1 MTPETRAPLLAHV
14 VYHFGTGGLE
24 NGLVNLI
31 NRLPRERFRHAI
43 ISLTDHTDFK
53 GRIERDD
60 VAFFDLR
67 KPPGHSLRW
76 MRQLWHLLRR
86 LKPDLVHT
94 RNLNAVEAQ
103 FVAALAGV
111 PARLH
116 GEHGRDVF
124 DLEGKNWKYNLL
136 RRAARPLVGHY
147 TCVSRDLAG
156 WLRDTVGVGPARLT
170 QIYNGVDS
178 GKFHPRAGARPGL
191 EPPDFLTGATC
202 VIGSIGRMVAV
213 KDYPTLARAFIQ
225 LCRSAENSTGLRLL
239 IVGDGTARAECQALL
254 DRAGLAAQAWLP
266 GQRDDTAELLRA
278 MDLFVL
284 PSLGEGISNT
294 ILEAMASGLPVLA
307 SAVGGNPELVAAGVT
322 GALFQPG
329 DDGALAGMLLDYA
342 SDPERR
348 AREGA
353 AARRRIEADFSLTR
367 MAAAYQAVYE
377 AALANRYPQLA
388 TRY

>member
-1 MTPETRAPLLAHV
+1 MSSTPLIAHV

-31 NRLPRERFRHAI
+31 NRLPRDRFRHVV
-43 ISLTDHTDFK
+43 ISLTDHTGFR

-60 VAFFDLR
+60 VAFFDLN
-67 KPPGHSLRW
+67 KPPGHSLGW
-76 MRQLWHLLRR
+76 LWRLYRLLRE
-86 LKPDLVHT
+86 LKPDLIHT

-103 FVAALAGV
+103 FVAALARV

-136 RRAARPLVGHY
+136 RRAARPLVRHY
-147 TCVSRDLAG
+147 TCVSRDLAS
-156 WLRDTVGVGPARLT
+156 WLRDTVGVTPTRLT

-178 GKFHPRAGARPGL
+178 DKFHPRGAERPRLGP
-191 EPPDFLTGATC
+191 EGFLNGATC

-225 LCRSAENSTGLRLL
+225 LCRRLDNPTGPRLL
-239 IVGDGTARAECQALL
+239 IVGDGPARAECQALL
-254 DRAGLAAQAWLP
+254 DQAGLSSQSWLP
-266 GQRDDTAELLRA
+266 GNRDDTAELLRA
-278 MDLFVL
+278 MDVFVL

-294 ILEAMASGLPVLA
+294 ILEAMSSGLPVIA
-307 SAVGGNPELVAAGVT
+307 TAVGGNPELVAAGDN
-322 GALFQPG
+322 GALFVPG
-329 DDGALAGMLLDYA
+329 DDAALARTLLDYA
-342 SDPERR
+342 ADPERG

-353 AARRRIEADFSLTR
+353 AARLRIERDFSLAR
-367 MAAAYQAVYE
+367 MAAAYQAMYE
-377 AALANRYPQLA
+377 TALEP
-388 TRY
+388 

>member
-1 MTPETRAPLLAHV
+1 MSRPPLIVHV

-43 ISLTDHTDFK
+43 VSLTDHTDFR

-60 VAFFDLR
+60 VVFHDLE
-67 KPPGHSLRW
+67 KTPGHSLGW
-76 MRQLWHLLRR
+76 LWRLYRLLRELR
-86 LKPDLVHT
+86 PALIHT

-124 DLEGKNWKYNLL
+124 DLEGKNWKYTLL
-136 RRAARPLVGHY
+136 RRAARPLVRRY

-156 WLRDTVGVGPARLT
+156 WLRDTIGVPAARLT

-178 GKFHPRAGARPGL
+178 DKFHPRAGAYPALG
-191 EPPDFLTGATC
+191 PTGFFQGATC
-202 VIGSIGRMVAV
+202 VVGSIGRMVAV
-213 KDYPTLARAFIQ
+213 KDYPTLVRAFIQ
-225 LCRSAENSTGLRLL
+225 ACRQAPDASGLRLL
-239 IVGDGTARAECQALL
+239 IVGDGEARGGCLDLL
-254 DRAGLAAQAWLP
+254 EAAGLAAQAWLP
-266 GQRDDTAELLRA
+266 GNRDDTAELLRA
-278 MDLFVL
+278 MDVFVL

-294 ILEAMASGLPVLA
+294 ILEAMASGLPIIA
-307 SAVGGNPELVAAGVT
+307 TAVGGNPELVTAGDNGT
-322 GALFQPG
+322 LLAPA
-329 DDGALAGMLLDYA
+329 DDVAMARALLDYA
-342 SDPERR
+342 ADPERR
-348 AREGA
+348 AREGTA
-353 AARRRIEADFSLTR
+353 SRRRIERDFSLDR

-377 AALANRYPQLA
+377 TALEP
-388 TRY
+388 